1 MTRTV
6 FFLQLLNFVI
16 ILWKVLITEHGDLGN
31 SRFLD
36 PRNKISFK
44 FDHLWKEAS
53 NPQPEEVDGGLKSWR
68 ESRDNALRAYVK
80 DHYSNGFCTVYAKTI
95 DGQQTIIAC
104 IESHQFQPKNFWN
117 GHWRSEWKFTIT
129 PSTAQV
135 VGVLKIQVH
144 YYEDGNV
151 QLVSH
156 KDVQDSVTV
165 LNEAQTAKEF
175 IKIIEHAE
183 NECQTAISENYQT
196 MSDHIQSLAPATSC
210 SPHQSRLEQDT
221 QLQDWQRNAE
231 YLKAE

>member
-1 MTRTV
+1 M
-6 FFLQLLNFVI
+6 
-16 ILWKVLITEHGDLGN
+16 
-31 SRFLD
+31 
-36 PRNKISFK
+36 
-44 FDHLWKEAS
+44 
-53 NPQPEEVDGGLKSWR
+53 
-68 ESRDNALRAYVK
+68 
-80 DHYSNGFCTVYAKTI
+80 
-95 DGQQTIIAC
+95 
-104 IESHQFQPKNFWN
+104 
-117 GHWRSEWKFTIT
+117 
-129 PSTAQV
+129 

-231 YLKAE
+231 CLKAECRSLQSMERKDSTCGHMINK